1 MATVGGGMKKFLI
14 GLAALCA
21 ATTGVVLAADV
32 GSSAD
37 VAAVRAVAHQKNPSD
52 HTFGVHVVGDYALSD
67 WYSGDASGYAAFKR
81 ISGEHWK
88 QIDWGGGATDV
99 QDLVQHGV
107 PASIAHKLCTGWGDS
122 SPC

>member
-1 MATVGGGMKKFLI
+1 MKKFLI

-21 ATTGVVLAADV
+21 ATTGMVFAADV

-37 VAAVRAVAHQKNPSD
+37 VAAVRAAAHQKNPND
-52 HTFGVHVVGDYALSD
+52 HVSGVHVVGDYALTD
-67 WYSGDASGYAAFKR
+67 WYGGEASGYAAYKR
-81 ISGEHWK
+81 ISGEQWK

-99 QDLVQHGV
+99 QDLGQHGV
-107 PASIAHKLCTGWGDS
+107 PASIAQKLCAGWGSS